1 MSGSQPPLGIYFTA
15 ALGLPFIAPGGVIQ
29 RRDPCGDPGE
39 SDCAACVL
47 RRGGAFGWANGKG
60 QG

>member
-1 MSGSQPPLGIYFTA
+1 MVHNHRSELILRQPSASL
-15 ALGLPFIAPGGVIQ
+15 IAPGGVIQ